1 MRAGDGVHH
10 GRKLVRV
17 TAERPG
23 FTLRMVSYFTASD
36 RHRRTLRFK
45 LVAHHETAHL
55 MRTWGRNH
63 PPRAIT
69 EKLSMTRLSGL
80 WQSLTHECTS
90 QSGRTPR
97 QHLDE
102 RKNKMAHRKVWE
114 DTHGRPKRDPS
125 DRHVRVNSVVR
136 IVDPPSVSPLSHV
149 YFTDPRTSTSPA
161 NDDRIHQTTRHQFLR
176 LRTHLAIA
184 AVSHADK
191 SVGRHPNRGEAGTGA
206 SGASL
211 GSPTGSACTNQNSMQ
226 CQLHSWQTWTS
237 HGSLPILG

>member
-10 GRKLVRV
+10 GRKLVRA

-69 EKLSMTRLSGL
+69 EKLSLTRLSGL

-102 RKNKMAHRKVWE
+102 RKKTRWHTARFGETRTVGLRGIRR
-114 DTHGRPKRDPS
+114 T
-125 DRHVRVNSVVR
+125 SVVK
-136 IVDPPSVSPLSHV
+136 IVNHPSVSPLSHV
-149 YFTDPRTSTSPA
+149 YFTDPWTSTSPA
-161 NDDRIHQTTRHQFLR
+161 NVNRIHQTTRHQFLR

-191 SVGRHPNRGEAGTGA
+191 SVGRHPKRGKAGTGA
-206 SGASL
+206 PGASL
-211 GSPTGSACTNQNSMQ
+211 GSPTGSACTNKNSMQ